1 MKKTLLV
8 LSLVGLSACANPEYE
23 RPYPGGPTY
32 YKVPQCTQFSAYP
45 KSYRKFD
52 ASTGFYDTYAT
63 PENTI
68 RTHCN
73 YNPYGS
79 LNSVYLYGTTK

>member
-1 MKKTLLV
+1 MKKLLI
-8 LSLVGLSACANPEYE
+8 LSTIVGLSACANPDFE

-45 KSYRKFD
+45 KSYRRLD
-52 ASTGFYDTYAT
+52 SSTGFVDTYMT

-73 YNPYGS
+73 YNVYQS
-79 LNSVYLYGTTK
+79 LNSVYLYGTSK